1 MTRLMSYLS
10 AALLATFTLFAAAPA
25 VAQPPPEEAFR
36 LEVTRSAGGDV
47 VFTWAIAEGHYLYR
61 QHTVAT
67 DETGENSL
75 SLRLQAGE
83 QKNDPAFGTVEVWHD
98 RGQARLE
105 SSVLTAAGDPGV
117 VNITYQGCL
126 EDSICYPPMTETVAL
141 PPVPEGSARE
151 TPLATRAAEPAA
163 AIAASALALQAA
175 TPAQVET
182 GTADSPAAAN
192 SPAKISG
199 AADVQLQAGG
209 GMIERLALDGGT
221 AWVLLAFYGFG
232 LLLAFTPCVF
242 PMYPI
247 LAGVIGRGVDAPGG
261 RRGFQLSV
269 AYGLGLAVAF
279 ALLGV
284 AAAWSGRNLQMALQS
299 SWAVGGLSLIFVTL
313 ALSMFGVYELQLP
326 SAWTSRLSGPGS
338 APGSAKGR
346 RSLGSAA
353 GMGFASALIVGPCVT
368 APLAGALLYIAQ
380 TGDLALGAMALFA
393 LGLGKATPLVAFG
406 ALGSR
411 VLPRAGAWMDR
422 VKAAFGFLFLVT
434 AWWLSSR
441 ILPPFATLLLGA
453 ALALLLAVL
462 LGLFRQ
468 ARSRGL
474 WAGAARAGGLAAA
487 VWSIFLM
494 AGAASGAEDPWRPL
508 SGLTGPA
515 STDPA
520 TQPATPA
527 AVVSDPD
534 ALSTAVA
541 AAGQAGLPSLVYF
554 TADWCVSCKVIDRTV
569 FAAAEV
575 QTALQDARLIEV
587 DVTHTTPAT
596 TDLLETFG
604 VVGPPTM
611 IFLDASASEPASTRL
626 IGEMGPAEV
635 LESLARAG
643 AAA

>member
-10 AALLATFTLFAAAPA
+10 AALLATFTLFTAAPA
-25 VAQPPPEEAFR
+25 VAQLPPEEAFQ
-36 LEVTRSAGGDV
+36 LEVTRSAEGDV
-47 VFTWAIAEGHYLYR
+47 VFSWSIAEGHYLYR
-61 QHTVAT
+61 RHTVAT

-75 SLRLQAGE
+75 ALGLQAGE

-98 RGQARLE
+98 KGQARLE
-105 SSVLTAAGDPGV
+105 SSVLVAAGDPGV

-141 PPVPEGSARE
+141 PPVPLGPARD
-151 TPLATRAAEPAA
+151 TPLATRTADPAA
-163 AIAASALALQAA
+163 AVAASALALQAA
-175 TPAQVET
+175 APAGPET
-182 GTADSPAAAN
+182 GTAGDATGANQPA
-192 SPAKISG
+192 PGRG
-199 AADVQLQAGG
+199 APDIHLQAGG

-261 RRGFQLSV
+261 RRGLRLSV

-299 SWAVGGLSLIFVTL
+299 SWAVGGLSLIFVAL
-313 ALSMFGVYELQLP
+313 ALSMFGLYELQLP
-326 SAWTSRLSGPGS
+326 SAWTSRLSGPGQD
-338 APGSAKGR
+338 KGR

-353 GMGFASALIVGPCVT
+353 GMGFASALVVGPCVT

-411 VLPRAGAWMDR
+411 VLPRAGAWMER

-441 ILPPFATLLLGA
+441 ILPPFVTLLLGA

-462 LGLFRQ
+462 LGLFRPT
-468 ARSRGL
+468 RSRSL

-487 VWSIFLM
+487 LWGALLM

-508 SGLTGPA
+508 SGLTGPMSA
-515 STDPA
+515 GPA
-520 TQPATPA
+520 TQPAAPA
-527 AVVSDPD
+527 DVVSDHN
-534 ALSTAVA
+534 ALASAVA
-541 AAGQAGLPSLVYF
+541 AAGEAGLPSLVYF

-569 FAAAEV
+569 FANQAV
-575 QTALQDARLIEV
+575 QTALHGARLIEV
-587 DVTHTTPAT
+587 DVTRTTPAT

-611 IFLDASASEPASTRL
+611 IFLDASASEPAGSRL
-626 IGEMGPAEV
+626 VGEMGARDV
-635 LESLARAG
+635 LESLTRAG